1 MPPAPGYR
9 QGFRR
14 PAIRDAMRSGAATVH
29 DIAQRV
35 GLARRTVHAHLRRMQ
50 ADGEA
55 RQTRL
60 YGVRAD
66 RWEATR

>member
-14 PAIRDAMRSGAATVH
+14 PAIRDAMRNGAATVE

-35 GLARRTVHAHLRRMQ
+35 GLARRTVDQHLRRMRK
-50 ADGEA
+50 DGEA
-55 RQTRL
+55 RQIRL
-60 YGVRAD
+60 YGVKAA
-66 RWEATR
+66 RWEAR